1 MRQWRRSN
9 LLLFYLRVCSEP
21 RRPFLLDSEAAL
33 LIIRAQ
39 CGLYRSGTLW
49 AHSAWPVDCH
59 PDIVTMAKPL
69 ANGYPIGAVLMRDAV
84 GETMTAGTIVRIER

>member
-1 MRQWRRSN
+1 MASSEFA
-9 LLLFYLRVCSEP
+9 LYLRVLLGPETSFHLVSET
-21 RRPFLLDSEAAL
+21 AL
-33 LIIRAQ
+33 LIMCAQ
-39 CGLYRSGTLW
+39 CGLYRTGTLW

-84 GETMTAGTIVRIER
+84 TETMTPGTMNVVPTVG